1 MIAAFVGE
9 CHARWQM
16 NDRFGSYHDDDDD
29 DDVNGV
35 IVIIVISLHYY
46 YSQ

>member
-29 DDVNGV
+29 DVNGV